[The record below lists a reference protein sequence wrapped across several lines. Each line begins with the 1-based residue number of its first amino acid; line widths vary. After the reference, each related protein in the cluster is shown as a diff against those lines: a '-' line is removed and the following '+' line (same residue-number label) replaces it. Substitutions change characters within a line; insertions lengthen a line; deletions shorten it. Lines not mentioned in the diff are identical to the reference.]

1 MNLARELHQLL
12 FEHDCVIVPGWG
24 GFLAQYRPARLDVVR
39 QLIHPPSKEVGFNRH
54 LLRNDGLLTDLI
66 AHRDGLSFAAAN
78 ALIDAEVAE
87 WRQRLEESGRLEVPR
102 IGIFYRDQQRNLQ
115 FDPDDRA
122 NFLKEAFGLAP
133 VAASPVVRKAA
144 EPRVIPMPTKAP
156 VIEAVGQPSS
166 PRRSW
171 SVAAAVALVVLGG
184 AAVMYLGSNLYR
196 GLALGPRPGPTYA
209 PSSAP
214 VPPLHAN
221 SASFSLPE
229 DLFGVR
235 TLPLSDNDSVS
246 LTVDMGSAPADT
258 TAVAIAP
265 RSTMRLRFHVIG
277 GCFAQPENAD
287 RLLKDLQDQGY
298 KASRLARYGELHP
311 VAFGSFADRQEALD
325 LLASIRREGSGQA
338 WLLVR

>member
-1 MNLARELHQLL
+1 MSLARELHLLL

-24 GFLAQYRPARLDVVR
+24 GFLAQYRPARLDKVR

-54 LLRNDGLLTDLI
+54 LLRNDGLLTDHI
-66 AHRDGLSFAAAN
+66 AHRDGVGFAAAN
-78 ALIDAEVAE
+78 ALIEREVAE
-87 WRQRLEESGRLEVPR
+87 WQAQLERSGRLEVPR

-133 VAASPVVRKAA
+133 VVASPVVRKAA
-144 EPRVIPMPTKAP
+144 EPRGIPMTPPPVVVAP
-156 VIEAVGQPSS
+156 SHPA
-166 PRRSW
+166 RRSW
-171 SVAAAVALVVLGG
+171 PAAAAVALLLLGG
-184 AAVMYLGSNLYR
+184 AAATYIGLTRYG
-196 GLALGPRPGPTYA
+196 GLALGPRPEATYA
-209 PSSAP
+209 PGGA
-214 VPPLHAN
+214 VMPPLKAN
-221 SASFSLPE
+221 SASFALPE
-229 DLFGVR
+229 DVFGVR
-235 TLPLSDNDSVS
+235 TMPLSDNDSVS

-265 RSTMRLRFHVIG
+265 RTAMRLRFHVIG

-287 RLLKDLQDQGY
+287 RLLKELQDKGY
-298 KASRLARYGELHP
+298 KAARLARYGELHP

-325 LLASIRREGSGQA
+325 LLASIRTEGDGQA